1 MIGTV
6 PSTSLEDD
14 SHRMDYSPDFT
25 LALRA
30 TAHWRVKE
38 ALTKIE
44 AITTTGALVLIR
56 RQVASSLSLPYCIG
70 I

>member
-14 SHRMDYSPDFT
+14 AHRMDHSSDFT

-30 TAHWRVKE
+30 TAHRGVKE
-38 ALTKIE
+38 ALTEFE
-44 AITTTGALVLIR
+44 AITTTGTLVLIR
-56 RQVASSLSLPYCIG
+56 RQIASSLSLPYCIG